1 MNANKKISC
10 ITIDEES
17 ECLEILKNFIS
28 AVPFLQLAASFKNS
42 LEAFL
47 WMYEN
52 VTDLVF
58 VEMKMSILSGEQL
71 VKAFKNPPG
80 IIFTTS
86 QEKYALA
93 GFEPGATDFLLK
105 PFSFERFTRA
115 INKFTSSSPL
125 QDSSGETIRSGKWYD
140 FRYFKTERK
149 MVKVYLDDILFIE
162 SIRDYIKVVTK
173 NGTIVTRQSISSMED
188 LLPKHLF
195 FRIHRSYIVSFKN
208 IDCFTTERIE
218 IAKYSLPVSRPYR
231 HEMENRLR

>member
-10 ITIDEES
+10 ITIDGES
-17 ECLEILKNFIS
+17 ACLEILKKFIS
-28 AVPFLQLAASFKNS
+28 SVPFLQLAASFNNS
-42 LEAFL
+42 LDAFS

-52 VTDLVF
+52 ATDLVF
-58 VEMKMSILSGEQL
+58 VEMEMPILSGDQL
-71 VKAFKNPPG
+71 VKAFKNSPG

-86 QEKYALA
+86 QEKYALE
-93 GFEPGATDFLLK
+93 GFELGATDFLLK
-105 PFSFERFTRA
+105 PFSFDRFIRA
-115 INKFTSSSPL
+115 INKFTSSPAL
-125 QDSSGETIRSGKWYD
+125 QNNSEDTIRSGRWND

-162 SIRDYIKVVTK
+162 SIRDYIKIVTK
-173 NGTIVTRQSISSMED
+173 KGTIVTRQSISSMED

-195 FRIHRSYIVSFKN
+195 FRIHRSFIVSFKN